1 MSGRQKTLSL
11 LKTDPALILALI
23 CSAVFYT
30 IILHPAMR
38 ETILAKYTAEHAVE
52 YVIVTLFFWGMI
64 DIVFKLSSFPRQ
76 YFATRHQWLPP
87 RIGREPVSKASELLA
102 AVRESPAWL
111 LTSSTGHRL
120 VDALSFV
127 VEKNST
133 DEFRDHVEHLAD
145 LEDQELH
152 AKYTV
157 LRFVIAVTPI
167 LGFLGTVVHFGA
179 AIGSFSFED
188 MDAKLPE
195 IVAGM
200 GTAFN
205 TTSVA
210 LATAMTMMFALFLC
224 ERVDQSIV
232 ASIGRLIDRE
242 LLHRFENKDA
252 NIVPFLSV
260 VQSANREALDAI
272 ARTLE
277 GQVQT
282 WTRSL
287 DTLFAHFQERQKHAL
302 EHEQAVFESLR
313 KRHEDYEIA
322 RQDQVRQLI
331 ELVDARQDK
340 QMAQLQ
346 NALERATEF
355 RDDIGELILA
365 LNSIARGEGRLVE
378 LQAALTDNLRVLQ
391 ESSQIDSAL
400 HGLTAAIHLMT
411 SRNRQ
416 IGLSQ
421 DSAAA

>member
-1 MSGRQKTLSL
+1 MSGRNKTLSL

-23 CSAVFYT
+23 CTGIYYA
-30 IILHPAMR
+30 IILQPAMHD
-38 ETILAKYTAEHAVE
+38 TALAKYTSEHAVE

-64 DIVFKLSSFPRQ
+64 DIVIKLLSFPRQ
-76 YFATRHQWLPP
+76 YLATRHNWLPA
-87 RIGREPVSKASELLA
+87 RSGREPIAQAPELLA
-102 AVRESPAWL
+102 AVRNNPAWL
-111 LTSSTGHRL
+111 LSSAIGRRL
-120 VDALSFV
+120 VDGLSFV

-133 DEFRDHVEHLAD
+133 DDYRDHLQHLAD
-145 LEDQELH
+145 LDDQELQS
-152 AKYTV
+152 KYTV

-232 ASIGRLIDRE
+232 ATIDRLVDRE
-242 LLHRFENKDA
+242 LLNRFETKDA
-252 NIVPFLSV
+252 SITPFLSV
-260 VQSANREALDAI
+260 VQMANREALDAI
-272 ARTLE
+272 TASLQN
-277 GQVQT
+277 QVKA
-282 WTRSL
+282 WTQSL
-287 DTLFAHFQERQKHAL
+287 DTLFAHFQERQQQEL
-302 EHEQAVFESLR
+302 THEQAVFEALR
-313 KRHEDYEIA
+313 KRHDEYEVA
-322 RQDQVRQLI
+322 RQDQLRLLI
-331 ELVDARQDK
+331 EQVDARQDK
-340 QMAQLQ
+340 QWAQVQ
-346 NALERATEF
+346 SALERATAF
-355 RDDIGELILA
+355 RDGIAELTHA
-365 LNSIARGEGRLVE
+365 MNSIARGEGRLIE
-378 LQAALTDNLRVLQ
+378 LQSSLADNLRVLQ
-391 ESSQIDSAL
+391 ETSQIDSAL

-416 IGLSQ
+416 IGIA

>member
-23 CSAVFYT
+23 CTGVFYS
-30 IILHPAMR
+30 IILQPAMR
-38 ETILAKYTAEHAVE
+38 ETALAKYTSEHAVE

-64 DIVFKLSSFPRQ
+64 DIVFKLLSFPRQ
-76 YFATRHQWLPP
+76 YLATRHEWLPP
-87 RIGREPVSKASELLA
+87 RNGREPTAKAREILET
-102 AVRESPAWL
+102 VRQNPAWL
-111 LTSSTGHRL
+111 LTSAMGRRL
-120 VDALSFV
+120 VEALSFV

-133 DEFRDHVEHLAD
+133 DDYREHLQHLAD

-152 AKYTV
+152 SKYTV

-232 ASIGRLIDRE
+232 ATIDRLVDRE
-242 LLHRFENKDA
+242 LLNRFENKDA
-252 NIVPFLSV
+252 NITPFLSV
-260 VQSANREALDAI
+260 VQIANREALDAI
-272 ARTLE
+272 TATLQS
-277 GQVQT
+277 QVKV
-282 WTRSL
+282 WTQSL
-287 DTLFAHFQERQKHAL
+287 DALFTHFQERQKQDLAH
-302 EHEQAVFESLR
+302 QQSVFESLR
-313 KRHEDYEIA
+313 KRHEDYEVA
-322 RQDQVRQLI
+322 RQEQLQEMI
-331 ELVDARQDK
+331 KMTDARQDK
-340 QMAQLQ
+340 NWAQIQ
-346 NALERATEF
+346 AALESATAF
-355 RDDIGELILA
+355 REDIAEMLEA
-365 LNSIARGEGRLVE
+365 LNAIARGEGRLVE
-378 LQAALTDNLRVLQ
+378 LQGALTDNLRVLQ

-416 IGLSQ
+416 IGLA
-421 DSAAA
+421 DPAAA

>member
-23 CSAVFYT
+23 CTGVFYS
-30 IILHPAMR
+30 IVLQPAMR
-38 ETILAKYTAEHAVE
+38 ETALAKYTSEHAVE

-64 DIVFKLSSFPRQ
+64 DIVIKLLSFPRQ
-76 YFATRHQWLPP
+76 YLATRHEWLPP
-87 RIGREPVSKASELLA
+87 RNGREPASKARELLDR
-102 AVRESPAWL
+102 VRENPAWL
-111 LTSSTGHRL
+111 LTTSVGRRL

-133 DEFRDHVEHLAD
+133 EDYREHLQHLAD
-145 LEDQELH
+145 LDDQELH
-152 AKYTV
+152 SKYTV

-232 ASIGRLIDRE
+232 ASIDRLIDRE
-242 LLHRFENKDA
+242 LLNRFENKDV

-260 VQSANREALDAI
+260 VQVANREALDAI
-272 ARTLE
+272 TRTLQD
-277 GQVQT
+277 QVNV
-282 WTRSL
+282 WTQSL
-287 DTLFAHFQERQKHAL
+287 DTLFAHFQERQRQEL
-302 EHEQAVFESLR
+302 THEQAVFEALR
-313 KRHEDYEIA
+313 KRHDEYEVA
-322 RQDQVRQLI
+322 RQDQLRLLI
-331 ELVDARQDK
+331 ESVDARQDK
-340 QMAQLQ
+340 HLTQLHT
-346 NALERATEF
+346 ALERATEF
-355 RDDIGELILA
+355 RQDISELLQT
-365 LNSIARGEGRLVE
+365 LNSIARGEGRLIE
-378 LQAALTDNLRVLQ
+378 LQGALSDNLRVLQ

-416 IGLSQ
+416 IGLADS
-421 DSAAA
+421 SAA